1 MSITITE
8 AAAGKIKQGLHQ
20 EGLSRGGLRLGVRG
34 GGCSGLSYVMRF
46 EEEKKP
52 GDRIFEA
59 YGVQVFVD
67 MKSYLFLK
75 GMGLD
80 WRGSMM
86 QQGFTFVNPN
96 ASRTCSCGQSFG
108 I

>member
-1 MSITITE
+1 MSITIT
-8 AAAGKIKQGLHQ
+8 AAAADKIKQGLLQ
-20 EGLSRGGLRLGVRG
+20 EGLTRGGLRLGVRG

-52 GDRIFEA
+52 GDRIFED

-80 WRGSMM
+80 WQGSMM